1 MIISGMVKSL
11 SEHSTITFVDL
22 EMENGWSLQI
32 KIPTGEP
39 IPFQFKQQ
47 VAIEIHNNI
56 ITDNVRRI
64 AA

>member
-39 IPFQFKQQ
+39 IPFQFKQ
-47 VAIEIHNNI
+47 IEIHNNI